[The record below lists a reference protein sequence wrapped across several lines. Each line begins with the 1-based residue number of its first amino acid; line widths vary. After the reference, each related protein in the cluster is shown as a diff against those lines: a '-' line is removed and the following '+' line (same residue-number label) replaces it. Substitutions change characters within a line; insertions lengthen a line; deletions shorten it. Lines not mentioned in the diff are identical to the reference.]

1 MKSFTLLFTL
11 FFFLSGAQA
20 AETPVVVEK
29 PADADSP
36 AVVSPVEPS
45 AKVTNIQGPS
55 LVYPYGVHGTLTLGY
70 IAPIK
75 YGLGF
80 TYAKDP
86 NWIWD
91 LSYIKGGLGFGVA
104 GLDFGGFD
112 ESLLT
117 LTGRYYPRSGTF
129 NWIIGL
135 SRHAYRVYLGNDFV
149 ARMTGGPGTS
159 DLLRVQTLGLQ
170 LGLGNRFTFRE
181 QFWLSIDWLTLNIP
195 VTTLL
200 REGPSYDAYTSSNDR
215 RLVNDALK
223 LMESLWTA
231 TFLKT
236 SIGYSF

>member
-1 MKSFTLLFTL
+1 MKSWSHFLTVFLAGLLSLSL
-11 FFFLSGAQA
+11 FSVARA
-20 AETPVVVEK
+20 EETPVVV
-29 PADADSP
+29 A
-36 AVVSPVEPS
+36 PVEP
-45 AKVTNIQGPS
+45 AVKVRSLQAPS
-55 LVYPYGVHGTLTLGY
+55 LLYPYGVHGTLTLGY

-80 TYAKDP
+80 TYVRDP

-117 LTGRYYPRSGTF
+117 LTGRYYPRSGSF
-129 NWIIGL
+129 NWIIGV
-135 SRHAYRVYLGNDFV
+135 SRHAYRVSLGNDFV
-149 ARMTGGPGTS
+149 SRLGGPGAT
-159 DLLRVQTLGLQ
+159 DLLRVETLGLQ
-170 LGLGNRFTFRE
+170 LGLGNRLTFRD

-195 VTTLL
+195 ITTL
-200 REGPSYDAYTSSNDR
+200 RAEGPSYDAYNSSNDR
-215 RLVNDALK
+215 RVVNDALK
-223 LMESLWTA
+223 LMEGLWTM